1 MDRPPQF
8 SKGTKFWEYGSI
20 SFPYYV
26 NGCRWRFLS
35 TNFIVNVTQTSSMG
49 LASANGTLPKK
60 TVEALLSVN
69 LSLFP
74 IFPAN
79 TLFLFTESRRI
90 FGLTRLLK
98 KSCFNLLFLSSL
110 LSWQDQMVHLNCRVP
125 STVGQNQNIVKAWN
139 LYSPCFLCCLC
150 DNNLHKCI
158 IWKYKYCCFH
168 AQAL

>member
-1 MDRPPQF
+1 M
-8 SKGTKFWEYGSI
+8 S
-20 SFPYYV
+20 
-26 NGCRWRFLS
+26 
-35 TNFIVNVTQTSSMG
+35 
-49 LASANGTLPKK
+49 LASANGILPKK

-125 STVGQNQNIVKAWN
+125 STVGQNQNIVKA
-139 LYSPCFLCCLC
+139 
-150 DNNLHKCI
+150 
-158 IWKYKYCCFH
+158 
-168 AQAL
+168 